1 MANSI
6 ISDKLRESR
15 HNTNIGGVNITSLN
29 IGRKRPIFCREVK
42 PGDKGTLS
50 ISGNYILNPLVATN
64 VGKVH
69 VKTEAFFV
77 PACDNMVGFEDML
90 LGKPVYKNGVAVN
103 PHVPR
108 VNAYNWVNQFFLNC
122 NYNTSL
128 RCYTGTLDDSFSV
141 IPPSS
146 LVNVDSQEQLNA
158 LGTRDFDKNSST
170 YFKNSSYCSVNP
182 TNEIVAYIP
191 FNLATRLVRGVIS
204 YDEVLSKYKDYY
216 FVPYWAFDDD
226 DTPNLHFCSLAYLE
240 QLNVPYSTVYDFATL
255 HMSGRHGEEFMLLD
269 DFQLNSGQFGGVSA
283 DFNTQTSGLLD
294 SFFVPLVRLTQYG
307 KDVFNLTNAFKW
319 LQTYNPLYL
328 FNSTDFIH
336 STFVTSYGSQSL
348 QPNTRSA
355 TSAGTMSIFSD
366 VFGYIIRLALISGTE
381 KQYMLN
387 NLCSSAY
394 LYAQGFDYF
403 INESVPSVLANIC
416 VNRTSVYFLDINSF
430 VDNVVGTSP
439 LGSSSFTPL
448 SDAKDL
454 FNLPDDV
461 FRSYSDLYEYNFE
474 GMCGKLLFDYTSVVS
489 LLPIAAH
496 CSLFYTHTLP
506 KVWKNL
512 FYRLFS
518 MLSHDGTYDDA
529 VYFHL
534 LQVLLP
540 LSFITRYD
548 DNFLSEVWATPTSP
562 DGEVVSDNL
571 VSNNGVLG
579 FGQSANGI
587 NPDMPAY
594 GVNNYSGS
602 DSSRFREQLSTSV
615 SEFLGISRIDGA
627 SFDISP
633 LNTSGVT
640 PASVDV
646 LQQSNFVNPNSP
658 TQTAQ
663 PFSLLALKL
672 ARHLRSFALKNNVN
686 SFSKIAALCE
696 RFGLKYETHDLFE
709 SSLIY
714 SNETEIEVQK
724 IASTTETNQISLGD
738 IAGHGESYDNGKKV
752 SFRADRFGYVIVYLS
767 VTPVGVLYEGRN
779 KEMSHI
785 DMLDFYSP
793 QTDALTMTPVSSSEV
808 RARYD
813 DSYMPVRLGSSVFGF
828 APYGY
833 EYKIGNNV
841 LSGDF
846 LIRSAGK
853 YTQDSYHLL
862 RTLGA
867 GASFNGNGT
876 FSPTGNNPFNY
887 SYLVQNPFF
896 NLSFD
901 AQQFNRIFQSTDSL
915 LDKIYFFGRVDFN
928 LSRQGRPLFDL
939 SLDENATES
948 IN

>member
-6 ISDKLRESR
+6 ITDKLRESR
-15 HNTNIGGVNITSLN
+15 HNTNLGGINITSLN

-69 VKTEAFFV
+69 VKTEAYFV

-122 NYNTSL
+122 NFNTSL
-128 RCYTGTLDDSFSV
+128 RCYDLPSDWDDDTFLT
-141 IPPSS
+141 PPPS
-146 LVNVDSQEQLNA
+146 LVNVDVQEQLNA
-158 LGTRDFDKNSST
+158 LGTRDFDKNSSA
-170 YFKNSSYCSVNP
+170 YFKNLSYCSVNP
-182 TNEIVAYIP
+182 TNEIIGYIP
-191 FNLATRLVRGVIS
+191 FNLATRLIRGVIS
-204 YDEVLSKYKDYY
+204 YDDLLSKYSSNF
-216 FVPYWAFDDD
+216 FVPFWSFHDD
-226 DTPNLHFCSLAYLE
+226 DTQSLHFTSLRNVVD
-240 QLNVPYSTVYDFATL
+240 LNVPYSTVYDYCAL
-255 HMSGRHGEEFMLLD
+255 HMSGRHGEEFLLLD
-269 DFQLNSGQFGGVSA
+269 DFQQKSYMMTFDNDIS
-283 DFNTQTSGLLD
+283 LD
-294 SFFVPLVRLTQYG
+294 SFYVPIVRLTQFG
-307 KDVFNLTNAFKW
+307 KDVLNLTNAFKW
-319 LQTYNPLYL
+319 IQTYNPMYM
-328 FNSTDFIH
+328 FNSTDSIH
-336 STFVTSYGSQSL
+336 SSIVTSYPTGSFE
-348 QPNTRSA
+348 PNTRAASL
-355 TSAGTMSIFSD
+355 AGTCCLFSD
-366 VFGYIIRLALISGTE
+366 VFGFVVRLALSDEPTRTW
-381 KQYMLN
+381 MLN
-387 NLCSSAY
+387 HVCKRGS

-403 INESVPSVLANIC
+403 YSESVPSAIANIC
-416 VNRTSVYFLDINSF
+416 VNDVDAYFLDINAF
-430 VDNVVGTSP
+430 VDSICSSSP
-439 LGSSSFTPL
+439 LNQSFSPI
-448 SDAKDL
+448 SDPKLL
-454 FNLPDDV
+454 FNLPDV
-461 FRSYSDLYEYNFE
+461 EWRRYSDLYEYNFE
-474 GMCGKLLFDYTSVVS
+474 GLCGKLLFDFTYIVS

-512 FYRLFS
+512 FYRLYS

-540 LSFITRYD
+540 LSFVTRYD

-562 DGEVVSDNL
+562 DGEVVDSHL
-571 VSNNGVLG
+571 ISSNGVLQFSQG
-579 FGQSANGI
+579 ANGI
-587 NPDMPAY
+587 NSDFPSY
-594 GVNNYSGS
+594 GVDNSILENNNK
-602 DSSRFREQLSTSV
+602 FRDQLAQSV
-615 SEFLGISRIDGA
+615 GDFLGVNLGSIA
-627 SFDISP
+627 SFDSDPITNNEKSVGDSYSSVVA
-633 LNTSGVT
+633 NSGNN
-640 PASVDV
+640 
-646 LQQSNFVNPNSP
+646 LRQNFS
-658 TQTAQ
+658 
-663 PFSLLALKL
+663 SLLALKL

-696 RFGLKYETHDLFE
+696 RFGLKYDTHDLFE

-752 SFRADRFGYVIVYLS
+752 SFRADRFGYVIIYLS
-767 VTPVGVLYEGRN
+767 VTPVGTLYEGRN

-793 QTDALTMTPVSSSEV
+793 QTDALTMSPVSSSEV
-808 RARYD
+808 RAHYD
-813 DSYMPVRLGSSVFGF
+813 DTYMPVKLGSSVFGF

-862 RTLGA
+862 RTLGV

-876 FSPTGNNPFNY
+876 FSPSGNNPFNY

>member
-1 MANSI
+1 MSNSI
-6 ISDKLRESR
+6 ITDKLRESR
-15 HNTNIGGVNITSLN
+15 HNTNIGGINITSLN

-69 VKTEAFFV
+69 VKTEAYFI

-128 RCYTGTLDDSFSV
+128 RCYSPTDWDEETFI
-141 IPPSS
+141 IPPTS
-146 LVNVDSQEQLNA
+146 LVNVDVQEQLNA

-170 YFKNSSYCSVNP
+170 YFKNDSYCSVNP
-182 TNEIVAYIP
+182 TNEIIGYIP
-191 FNLATRLVRGVIS
+191 FNLATRLMRGEVS
-204 YDEVLSKYKDYY
+204 YEDVLTKY
-216 FVPYWAFDDD
+216 AFDFYVPFWTFHDD
-226 DTPNLHFCSLAYLE
+226 DTQNLHFCNLHALNE
-240 QLNVPYSTVYDFATL
+240 LNVPYSTVYDFVTL

-269 DFQLNSGQFGGVSA
+269 EFQQKSHMMT
-283 DFNTQTSGLLD
+283 TQENRLD
-294 SFFVPLVRLTQYG
+294 SFFVPIVRLTQYG

-319 LQTYNPLYL
+319 IQTYNPMYL
-328 FNSTDFIH
+328 FNSTDTIH
-336 STFVTSYGSQSL
+336 MPLVTGYNSGSFEPQTRDSVSASTSCL
-348 QPNTRSA
+348 
-355 TSAGTMSIFSD
+355 FSD
-366 VFGYIIRLALISGTE
+366 VFGNALRVALNDSSSRTW
-381 KQYMLN
+381 MLN
-387 NLCSSAY
+387 NLCKRSD

-403 INESVPSVLANIC
+403 FDESVPSAIANIC
-416 VNRTSVYFLDINSF
+416 VNNTSVYFLDINAF
-430 VDNVVGTSP
+430 VDNICSSSP
-439 LGSSSFTPL
+439 LNNSNITPI
-448 SDAKDL
+448 SDVKLL
-454 FNLPDDV
+454 FNLPDV
-461 FRSYSDLYEYNFE
+461 EYRRYSDLYVYNFE
-474 GMCGKLLFDYTSVVS
+474 GLCGKLLFDFTYLVS
-489 LLPIAAH
+489 LLPLAAH

-512 FYRLFS
+512 FYRLYS

-529 VYFHL
+529 TYFHL

-540 LSFITRYD
+540 LSFVTRYD

-562 DGEVVSDNL
+562 DGEVVSDRL
-571 VSNNGVLG
+571 VSSNGVLQ
-579 FGQSANGI
+579 FSQDSNGI

-594 GVNNYSGS
+594 GVNNSIPTENNK
-602 DSSRFREQLSTSV
+602 FREQLAQSV
-615 SEFLGISRIDGA
+615 GEFLGVNFGSSS
-627 SFDISP
+627 SFDIDPITNNPKAVGDGYGS
-633 LNTSGVT
+633 
-640 PASVDV
+640 
-646 LQQSNFVNPNSP
+646 FVVNAGNQRPESYS
-658 TQTAQ
+658 
-663 PFSLLALKL
+663 SLLALKL

-696 RFGLKYETHDLFE
+696 RFGMKYETHDLFE

-785 DMLDFYSP
+785 NMLDFYSP

-813 DSYMPVRLGSSVFGF
+813 DTYLPVKLGSSVFGF

-876 FSPTGNNPFNY
+876 FSPTANNPFNY

>member
-1 MANSI
+1 MAISI
-6 ISDKLRESR
+6 ITDKLRESR
-15 HNTNIGGVNITSLN
+15 HNTNIGGINITSLN

-69 VKTEAFFV
+69 VKTEAYFV

-108 VNAYNWVNQFFLNC
+108 VNVYNWVNQFFLNC

-128 RCYTGTLDDSFSV
+128 RCYTGTLDDSFS
-141 IPPSS
+141 IITPSS
-146 LVNVDSQEQLNA
+146 LVNVDVQEQLNA

-170 YFKNSSYCSVNP
+170 YFKNDSYCSINP
-182 TNEIVAYIP
+182 TNEIIAYIP
-191 FNLATRLVRGVIS
+191 FNIATRLMRGEIT
-204 YDEVLSKYKDYY
+204 YEEVLSKYKSCY
-216 FVPYWAFDDD
+216 FVPYWNFIGSDE
-226 DTPNLHFCSLAYLE
+226 PLLHFCSLAELE
-240 QLNVPYSTVYDFATL
+240 SLNVPYSTVYDFVSL

-269 DFQLNSGQFGGVSA
+269 DFQQHSYMMTTDDNI
-283 DFNTQTSGLLD
+283 LD
-294 SFFVPLVRLTQYG
+294 SFYVPLVRLTQYG
-307 KDVFNLTNAFKW
+307 KDVLNLTNAFKW
-319 LQTYNPLYL
+319 VQTYNPMYL
-328 FNSTDFIH
+328 FNSTDSIH
-336 STFVTSYGSQSL
+336 SFYVTSYGSGSSL
-348 QPNTRSA
+348 LNPQTKEASV
-355 TSAGTMSIFSD
+355 AGTCCLFSD
-366 VFGYIIRLALISGTE
+366 VFGHIVRLALLDSSTRTW
-381 KQYMLN
+381 MLN
-387 NLCSSAY
+387 NLCKRSK

-403 INESVPSVLANIC
+403 IDEQVPTALANIC
-416 VNRTSVYFLDINSF
+416 VNNSTVYFLDINAF
-430 VDNVVGTSP
+430 VDNICSADP
-439 LGSSSFTPL
+439 LGNSSLAPL
-448 SDAKDL
+448 SDPRLL
-454 FNLPDDV
+454 FNLPNTAYTNFSV
-461 FRSYSDLYEYNFE
+461 YTYNFE
-474 GMCGKLLFDYTSVVS
+474 GLCGKYLFDFTYVVS

-512 FYRLFS
+512 FYRLYS
-518 MLSHDGTYDDA
+518 MLSHDGTYEDS
-529 VYFHL
+529 VYLHL

-540 LSFITRYD
+540 LSFVTRYD

-562 DGEVVSDNL
+562 DGEVVGTMFQS
-571 VSNNGVLG
+571 SNGVLSSS
-579 FGQSANGI
+579 QSANGI
-587 NPDMPAY
+587 STDFPAY
-594 GVNNYSGS
+594 GINNSVSS
-602 DSSRFREQLSTSV
+602 DNSRFREQLVESV
-615 SEFLGISRIDGA
+615 SNFLGVGNLTSA
-627 SFDISP
+627 AFDLSDP
-633 LNTSGVT
+633 LGSQPQPLGDSYLSAALDSQN
-640 PASVDV
+640 
-646 LQQSNFVNPNSP
+646 NPLPYS
-658 TQTAQ
+658 
-663 PFSLLALKL
+663 SLLALKL

-696 RFGLKYETHDLFE
+696 RFGMKYETHDLFE

-813 DSYMPVRLGSSVFGF
+813 DSYMPVKLGSSVFGF

-867 GASFNGNGT
+867 GSSFNGNGS